1 MKTLNEKTL
10 GIRSKIEVDL
20 RKNLCVNSLY
30 QFQGENQLSP
40 AFLPLLILLY
50 VVFHAVVN
58 LDSYIL

>member
-30 QFQGENQLSP
+30 QFQ
-40 AFLPLLILLY
+40 
-50 VVFHAVVN
+50 
-58 LDSYIL
+58 